1 MLFIWDYGSGD
12 GVYAQNIFCQNSLF
26 QIKYGV
32 SDVLIL
38 GCGVPTPSSE
48 ISVNDKFEEV

>member
-12 GVYAQNIFCQNSLF
+12 GVYAQDIFCQNSLF